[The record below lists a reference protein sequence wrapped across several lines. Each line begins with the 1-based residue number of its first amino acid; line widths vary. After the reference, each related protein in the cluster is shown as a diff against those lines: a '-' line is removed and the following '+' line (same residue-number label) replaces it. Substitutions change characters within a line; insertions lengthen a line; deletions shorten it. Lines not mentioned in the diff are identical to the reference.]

1 MAKKSFFQK
10 IQHAIRSLNL
20 TIVLAVVLI
29 VSVLVLWALFIS
41 GPNRVEEEKLRQ
53 AQTMIK
59 EKVEAIEGVEQN
71 SFRYITYQGYT
82 DSKLYWFDANCDVIV
97 TKDISKLDYD
107 TAKRVA
113 EETYGVIC
121 DTISLAYGYNNPV
134 YEIEGSGK
142 YLLLDFDTFE
152 RIYERDDQHGK

>member
-1 MAKKSFFQK
+1 MAKKNTTVQK

-20 TIVLAVVLI
+20 TIVLVVVLI

-41 GPNRVEEEKLRQ
+41 GPNRVQEEKLRQ
-53 AQTMIK
+53 AKSLIQ
-59 EKVEAIEGVEQN
+59 EKVESIEGIQEN

-82 DSKLYWFDANCDVIV
+82 DTKLYWFDVNCDVIV

-107 TAKRVA
+107 TAKMVA
-113 EETYGVIC
+113 EETYGVVC
-121 DTISLAYGYNNPV
+121 DTISLAYGYNNPA
-134 YEIEGSGK
+134 YEIKGSGK

-152 RIYERDDQHGK
+152 RIYERDN